1 MIRIEKATKVYT
13 RGKNEVRAL
22 QEISCSINM
31 GEVFSI
37 IGKSGSGKSTLLNLV
52 GGLDKP
58 TSGHIYFR
66 DRDLMTM
73 NRNELARHRKENVG
87 MIFQSFNLIYNRTA
101 LENVMLALA
110 FGGVPGNKRKNRAI
124 ELLEQL
130 GLSDRMD
137 HKPDEL
143 SGGEAQRVSIA
154 RALANHPSAILAD
167 EPTGNLDSQTSQEI
181 IDLLDRVNRD
191 QGLTLLLVT
200 HDVETAKRISD
211 RMIRLHD
218 GRIVETMGK
227 NQQTVTI

>member
-1 MIRIEKATKVYT
+1 MIRIEKATKIYT

-22 QEISCSINM
+22 QEVSCSINK

-124 ELLEQL
+124 ELLEQV

-167 EPTGNLDSQTSQEI
+167 EPTGNLDSQTSREI

-218 GRIVETMGK
+218 GRIIETMDK
-227 NQQTVTI
+227 NQQTVTT